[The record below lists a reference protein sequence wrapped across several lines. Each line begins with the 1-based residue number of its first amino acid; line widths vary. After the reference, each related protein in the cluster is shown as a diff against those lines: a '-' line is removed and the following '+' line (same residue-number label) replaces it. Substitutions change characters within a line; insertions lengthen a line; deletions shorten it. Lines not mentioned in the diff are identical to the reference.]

1 MMKGNA
7 KRVQAILLAGDR
19 GHARAVKGRSKAFVE
34 VAGRP
39 MIVHVMEALLHTPE
53 ISEVYVV
60 GDAVRLEKIIAE
72 YGLLLLAASRSCP
85 VHIVP
90 QRETLYDNIWYTF
103 LRTLPGHGPHE
114 DRAVLI
120 LPADIPLVVP
130 EELSDFVRQ
139 SKALG
144 VDYVLGITP
153 HSALLPYEPHD
164 GQPGIRMASFNLREG
179 RYRQNN
185 LHYVCPLRLGNRH
198 YIQDVYENR
207 YQREVGHMLRL
218 GARILW
224 REYRHLWVLFYY
236 ALMHLAAS
244 LDWRGY
250 GKLANRLRAWIP
262 LARIERGISGLLRTR
277 FRTVITAFGGAAL
290 DVDNDQDLDVVDKM
304 LFPWKER
311 QARLARAQGPHGSQ
325 HAAQPPRKASAA

>member
-1 MMKGNA
+1 MREDTG
-7 KRVQAILLAGDR
+7 RVRAILLAGDR
-19 GHARAVKGRSKAFVE
+19 GHARAVRGRSKAFVD

-60 GDAVRLEKIIAE
+60 GDAIRLEKVIAE
-72 YGLLLLAASRSCP
+72 YGLLRLAASRSCP

-103 LRTLPGHGPHE
+103 LRTLPENGPHE

-139 SKALG
+139 ARALD
-144 VDYVLGITP
+144 VDYVVGITP
-153 HSALLPYEPHD
+153 HSALLPYEPRE

-185 LHYVCPLRLGNRH
+185 LHYVRPLRLGNRR

-207 YQREVGHMLRL
+207 YQREIGNMIRL

-224 REYRHLWVLFYY
+224 REYRHLWVLLYY
-236 ALMHLAAS
+236 ALMHLAAM

-250 GKLANRLRAWIP
+250 RRLADRLRSWIP
-262 LARIERGISGLLRTR
+262 MDRIERGISGLLQTR
-277 FRTVITAFGGAAL
+277 FRTVVTAFGGAAL
-290 DVDNDQDLDVVDKM
+290 DVDNDHDLDVVDKM

-311 QARLARAQGPHGSQ
+311 QARLARPQGAHVAQ
-325 HAAQPPRKASAA
+325 HADQPTRNLPAA